1 MRNRAIMGAVLG
13 CLGLSGCVINADDS
27 GPHHYDLPRTSTT
40 VCRREVDHVYDDY
53 YKIAFDLPSLVTEGD
68 GRQIVTQ
75 PFTLM
80 PRRDVTSAAGRH
92 VMRCVV
98 KDTALISVS
107 EDR

>member
-1 MRNRAIMGAVLG
+1 MRTLVITSAAIG
-13 CLGLSGCVINADDS
+13 CLGLGGCVINADDS
-27 GPHHYDLPRTSTT
+27 GAHYDLPRTATT

-53 YKIAFDLPSLVTEGD
+53 YKIAFDLPSLVTEAD
-68 GRQIVTQ
+68 GRQVVTQ

-98 KDTALISVS
+98 KDGALVS
-107 EDR
+107 LTWEN

>member
-1 MRNRAIMGAVLG
+1 MRNRVILGAAIG
-13 CLGLSGCVINADDS
+13 CLSLSGCVINADDS
-27 GPHHYDLPRTSTT
+27 GHHYDMPRTATT

-53 YKIAFDLPSLVTEGD
+53 YKIAFDLPVLATEAD
-68 GRQIVTQ
+68 GRQTVVQ

-80 PRRDVTSAAGRH
+80 PRRDITAAAGRH